1 MKNSFK
7 NYINPW
13 FCLNILIST
22 DDFHQ
27 EDQVHLENGF
37 KCINAVLEV
46 NYKFFWRGNEITR
59 MNANIL
65 LGNLTL
71 ILEKQMETTGRK
83 AKVLSST
90 QFQELHQ
97 IFSVDYQV
105 KRIYNFVSLM
115 FEVRKVINMKEDN
128 STSR

>member
-1 MKNSFK
+1 
-7 NYINPW
+7 
-13 FCLNILIST
+13 
-22 DDFHQ
+22 
-27 EDQVHLENGF
+27 
-37 KCINAVLEV
+37 
-46 NYKFFWRGNEITR
+46 
-59 MNANIL
+59 
-65 LGNLTL
+65 
-71 ILEKQMETTGRK
+71 METTGRK

>member
-1 MKNSFK
+1 MVL
-7 NYINPW
+7 Y
-13 FCLNILIST
+13 NILIST

-46 NYKFFWRGNEITR
+46 NYKFFWRGNEITK

-105 KRIYNFVSLM
+105 KRIFNFVPLM
-115 FEVRKVINMKEDN
+115 FEVRKVKY
-128 STSR
+128 THKYVGR